1 MMKEIIYDKLVRDNI
16 PSIIEK
22 AGKECETEVLSQ
34 EKYVEALDKKLD
46 EELMEYHKDKNAEE
60 LADLLEVVY
69 AVAVAR
75 GYTREAIEDIR
86 AKKAEER
93 GGFQRKI
100 LLKKVIEK

>member
-1 MMKEIIYDKLVRDNI
+1 
-16 PSIIEK
+16 
-22 AGKECETEVLSQ
+22 
-34 EKYVEALDKKLD
+34 
-46 EELMEYHKDKNAEE
+46 MEYHKDKNAEE

-75 GYTREAIEDIR
+75 GYTREEIEDVR

>member
-1 MMKEIIYDKLVRDNI
+1 MKEIIYDKLVRDKI
-16 PSIIEK
+16 PEIIEK
-22 AGKECETEVLSQ
+22 AGKTCQTEVLSQ
-34 EKYVEALDKKLD
+34 EKYIEMLDKKLD
-46 EELMEYHKDKNAEE
+46 EELLEYHNDKNAEE
-60 LADLLEVVY
+60 LADLMEVIY

-75 GYTREAIEDIR
+75 GYTIDELEEIR

>member
-1 MMKEIIYDKLVRDNI
+1 MKEIIYDKLVRDNI

-34 EKYVEALDKKLD
+34 EKYIEALDKKLD

-60 LADLLEVVY
+60 LADLLEVIF
-69 AVAVAR
+69 AVGVAR
-75 GYTREAIEDIR
+75 GYAREEIEDIR
-86 AKKAEER
+86 ARKSEER